1 MSYQSFQPGTGK
13 MMVPLREKIG
23 PTERSSLE
31 VKMISLFTHKV
42 GGEKRKKAR
51 WESPVN
57 S

>member
-1 MSYQSFQPGTGK
+1 

-23 PTERSSLE
+23 PTEGSGLP
-31 VKMISLFTHKV
+31 VKMISLLTHKV

-51 WESPVN
+51 WGSPVN

>member
-1 MSYQSFQPGTGK
+1 